1 MFDLV
6 SLLGGDSKS
15 VPQQLEEIFEFER
28 TLMKVSFILENNET
42 KSRKKRLR
50 SFHKHA
56 LISAP
61 YSPSFMGKR
70 LLLDYHNYRLLCPT
84 SQVFGVAAQ

>member
-28 TLMKVSFILENNET
+28 KLTQVSFSPENNET
-42 KSRKKRLR
+42 KSRKKRLE

-61 YSPSFMGKR
+61 HSPSLMGKR
-70 LLLDYHNYRLLCPT
+70 FLSD
-84 SQVFGVAAQ
+84 